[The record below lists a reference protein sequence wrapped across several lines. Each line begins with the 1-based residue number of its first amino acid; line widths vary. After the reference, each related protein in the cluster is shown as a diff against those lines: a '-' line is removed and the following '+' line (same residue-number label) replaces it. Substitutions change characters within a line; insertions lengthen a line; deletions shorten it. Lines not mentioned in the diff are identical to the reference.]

1 MREQEK
7 VEEFVQKHDME
18 GTLEFRVLDLLAEAG
33 EIAGDAA
40 KSSNYG
46 LKKENLEVREDEI
59 GDALFSLL
67 AVCNSLD
74 IDAEKALETSLQ
86 KYRERIEET
95 GGAGSRE

>member
-7 VEEFVQKHDME
+7 VENFMQEHDME
-18 GTLEFRVLDLLAEAG
+18 GTPEFRILDLLAEIG

-40 KSSNYG
+40 KSSDYG
-46 LKKENLEVREDEI
+46 LERESLEVREDEI

-74 IDAEKALETSLQ
+74 IDAGEALETSLE
-86 KYRERIEET
+86 KYRDRIEET
-95 GGAGSRE
+95 GDAGSR